1 MNSQFLFHRG
11 KSLLRK
17 HASYIVP
24 IVLLV
29 STSLFVESEEIRSPA
44 SAGSGE
50 PNLTRGADNRL
61 YLSWIETAPRGGA
74 RLRFS
79 SWNDGGWSAP
89 TSVASGDNWF
99 VNWADFPSLCALAD
113 GTLAAHWLQKSSEG
127 TYSYDVMISLSRDRG
142 KSWSKPMTP
151 HRDGT
156 LTEHGFV
163 SLVPLTSTSF
173 GVFWLD
179 GRNMKKDGGDMS
191 LRFVTLRRDGQ
202 LGKEQ
207 LVDAR
212 VCECCQTSAAVLA
225 NGDPYVVYRDRSPDE
240 TRDIWTAT
248 LRDGEVKRSH
258 TINPDNW
265 VIEGCPVNGPA
276 TRRHGNTVVVAW
288 PTIKDQR
295 AEVRVRFSG
304 DSGKTFGTTLRVDD
318 GSPMGRVDVVLLNSE
333 AAVVSWLETKEGN
346 VEIRWRVVYRNG
358 DLKASQSVAKTLPS
372 RASGFPQLEF
382 FEGSLFFA
390 WTDASKPARVR
401 TARLPI
407 SP

>member
-1 MNSQFLFHRG
+1 MHSQFLFHRG

-44 SAGSGE
+44 SARSGE

-163 SLVPLTSTSF
+163 SLVPLT
-173 GVFWLD
+173 
-179 GRNMKKDGGDMS
+179 
-191 LRFVTLRRDGQ
+191 
-202 LGKEQ
+202 
-207 LVDAR
+207 
-212 VCECCQTSAAVLA
+212 
-225 NGDPYVVYRDRSPDE
+225 
-240 TRDIWTAT
+240 
-248 LRDGEVKRSH
+248 
-258 TINPDNW
+258 
-265 VIEGCPVNGPA
+265 
-276 TRRHGNTVVVAW
+276 
-288 PTIKDQR
+288 
-295 AEVRVRFSG
+295 
-304 DSGKTFGTTLRVDD
+304 
-318 GSPMGRVDVVLLNSE
+318 
-333 AAVVSWLETKEGN
+333 
-346 VEIRWRVVYRNG
+346 
-358 DLKASQSVAKTLPS
+358 
-372 RASGFPQLEF
+372 
-382 FEGSLFFA
+382 
-390 WTDASKPARVR
+390 
-401 TARLPI
+401 
-407 SP
+407 